1 MKKELEDLHSDLN
14 NVTADVRESFAGLS
28 PRELNWKPAP
38 DRWSVG
44 QCFEHLNAA
53 GSGMIKAIEAKID
66 GISPVTFYERLP
78 LLPKL
83 FGRVI
88 SNAVSPEAE
97 RKMKAPKIF
106 EPTQSDVDDG
116 VVVSFLEFQ
125 PAIAAAMERCT
136 DTRIIMGSPASAF
149 ITYSLL
155 DAFTIVVRHEQR
167 HVLQA
172 KRVMEHTDFPHNT
185 EGI

>member
-1 MKKELEDLHSDLN
+1 MKKELEDLHTDLN
-14 NVTADVRESFAGLS
+14 NVTVDVRESFAGLTLTQ
-28 PRELNWKPAP
+28 LNWKPAL
-38 DRWSVG
+38 DNWSVG

-53 GSGMIKAIEAKID
+53 GSGMVRAIEAKTD
-66 GISPVTFYERLP
+66 GTSPPTFYERLP
-78 LLPKL
+78 LLPQI

-88 SNAVSPEAE
+88 SNAVSPEGQ
-97 RKMKAPKIF
+97 RKIKAPKIF

-116 VVVSFLEFQ
+116 VVASFLEFQ
-125 PAIAAAMERCT
+125 PTIAAAMERCS
-136 DTRIIMGSPASAF
+136 DPGVIMASPAAAF

-172 KRVMEHTDFPHNT
+172 KRVMEHTDFPHNM

>member
-1 MKKELEDLHSDLN
+1 MKKELEELHTDLN
-14 NVTADVRESFAGLS
+14 NVTADVRERFAGLR
-28 PRELNWKPAP
+28 PGQLNWKPGP
-38 DRWSVG
+38 DNWSVG
-44 QCFEHLNAA
+44 QCFDHLNAA
-53 GSGMIKAIEAKID
+53 GSAMIKAIEAKIN
-66 GISPVTFYERLP
+66 GISPTTFYERLP
-78 LLPKL
+78 LLPKI

-88 SNAVSPEAE
+88 SNAVSPDAQ
-97 RKMKAPKIF
+97 RKIKAPKIF

-125 PAIAAAMERCT
+125 PAIATAMERCT
-136 DTRIIMGSPASAF
+136 DTRMIMGSPASAF

-172 KRVMEHTDFPHNT
+172 KRVMEHTDFPNHM